1 MKIPPVSFGSLMVF
15 RLSKPGVQLP
25 LKDEVSLSFPDSN
38 GDGGNPELR
47 EYWLSSAPKYKE
59 KIDGTVWNATKNF
72 ARKLDKEYKDEF
84 RSNPKKVIFT
94 TADFYVNPKDTVEK
108 HFITA
113 ATEDDEKKIHKILSE
128 SSRYYVAKFGYKE

>member
-59 KIDGTVWNATKNF
+59 KITMGF
-72 ARKLDKEYKDEF
+72 C
-84 RSNPKKVIFT
+84 
-94 TADFYVNPKDTVEK
+94 
-108 HFITA
+108 
-113 ATEDDEKKIHKILSE
+113 
-128 SSRYYVAKFGYKE
+128 